1 MQRLY
6 SLIAK
11 ITGAE
16 WRYKKMIKDMTKG
29 SPMKLILGFSIPLL
43 FGFLFQQ
50 FYNLVDTIIV
60 GRFLGTD
67 NLAAV
72 GATGSVN
79 FLIIGFCMGICS
91 GFSIPVSHKF
101 GAGDYS
107 GLRRVVA
114 NCIWLTAAFA
124 VVMTVLTTLLCRY
137 ILVAMKTPD
146 NILEAAYAYIWVI
159 FLGIPTT
166 FLYNMTSGVIRA
178 LGDSKTPVIFLVMSS
193 FLNIGLDLF
202 FIINLQWGVQGA
214 AWATVISQGI
224 SGLCC
229 LLFMI
234 KKFELLHIQKEEWAP
249 DRHLMKTLCGMG
261 IPMGLQYSITAI
273 GSVILQSATNTLGS
287 DAVAAVTAA
296 GRIGGFLACPF
307 DAFGSTMATYGGQ
320 NIGAGKL
327 ERISQGLKSCVL
339 LRAGYSVIALCI
351 SIFLGRPLATLF
363 LDASETAIIENVRM
377 FLMINT
383 AFYFPLALVNII
395 RFLIQGVGF
404 LTFAI
409 LAGVFEMVAR
419 ALAGFIL
426 VPAIGFTG
434 SCLGSPI
441 AWVFADIFL
450 IPAYLHVRKKLQGQL
465 ARS

>member
-1 MQRLY
+1 
-6 SLIAK
+6 
-11 ITGAE
+11 
-16 WRYKKMIKDMTKG
+16 MIKDMTKG
-29 SPMKLILGFSIPLL
+29 SPMKLILGFSVPLL

-50 FYNLVDTIIV
+50 LYNLMDTVIV
-60 GRFLGTD
+60 GRFLGKD

-114 NCIWLTAAFA
+114 NCVWLTAAFA
-124 VVMTVLTTLLCRY
+124 VAMTVLTTVLCRF
-137 ILVAMKTPD
+137 ILIIMKTPD
-146 NILEAAYAYIWVI
+146 NILDASYSYIWVI
-159 FLGIPTT
+159 FLGIPAT
-166 FLYNMTSGVIRA
+166 FLYNMTSGIIRA

-193 FLNIGLDLF
+193 FLNVGLDLF
-202 FIINLQWGVQGA
+202 FIISLNWGVQGA

-234 KKFELLHIQKEEWAP
+234 KKFELLRIRKEEWAV
-249 DRHLMKTLCGMG
+249 DKHLMGTLCGMG

-307 DAFGSTMATYGGQ
+307 DAMGSTMATYGGQ

-327 ERISQGLKSCVL
+327 ERIGRGLKSCVL
-339 LRAGYSVIALCI
+339 LGAGYSVIALCI
-351 SIFLGRPLATLF
+351 SIFLGKPLATLF
-363 LDASETAIIENVRM
+363 LDKAETEIIHNVRI
-377 FLMINT
+377 FLIIT
-383 AFYFPLALVNII
+383 TSFYFPLALVNII
-395 RFLIQGVGF
+395 RFMIQGIGF
-404 LTFAI
+404 PTFAI
-409 LAGVFEMVAR
+409 LAGVFEMIAR
-419 ALAGFIL
+419 ALAGFVL
-426 VPAIGFTG
+426 VPAMGFIG

-441 AWVFADIFL
+441 AWIFADAFL
-450 IPAYLHVRKKLQGQL
+450 IPAYFHVKKVLKKKLE
-465 ARS
+465 

>member
-1 MQRLY
+1 
-6 SLIAK
+6 
-11 ITGAE
+11 
-16 WRYKKMIKDMTKG
+16 
-29 SPMKLILGFSIPLL
+29 MKLILGFSVPLL

-50 FYNLVDTIIV
+50 FYSLVDTVIV

-101 GAGDYS
+101 GAGDQS

-114 NCIWLTAAFA
+114 NCVWLTAAFA
-124 VVMTVLTTLLCRY
+124 VVMTVLTTLLCRP
-137 ILVAMKTPD
+137 ILVAMQTPE
-146 NILEAAYAYIWVI
+146 NILDGAYSYIWVI
-159 FLGIPTT
+159 FLGIPVT

-178 LGDSKTPVIFLVMSS
+178 MGDSRTPVIFLVLSS

-202 FIINLQWGVQGA
+202 FIISLHWGVQGA
-214 AWATVISQGI
+214 AWATVISQGV
-224 SGLCC
+224 SGVCC
-229 LLFMI
+229 LLYMI
-234 KKFELLHIQKEEWAP
+234 RKFEMLRIRREEWAP
-249 DRHLMKTLCGMG
+249 NRHLMGMLCGMG

-307 DAFGSTMATYGGQ
+307 DAMGSTMATYGGQ

-327 ERISQGLKSCVL
+327 ERIGQGLKSCVL
-339 LRAGYSVIALCI
+339 LGAGYSVIALGI
-351 SIFLGRPLATLF
+351 SIFGGSALATLF
-363 LDASETAIIENVRM
+363 LDASEKAIIGNVRL
-377 FLMINT
+377 FLIIST
-383 AFYFPLALVNII
+383 SFYFPLALVNII

-404 LTFAI
+404 PTFAI
-409 LAGVFEMVAR
+409 LAGVFEMAAR
-419 ALAGFIL
+419 ALAGFLL
-426 VPAIGFTG
+426 VPNIGFIG

-450 IPAYLHVRKKLQGQL
+450 IPAYFHVKKVLVRRIGGNE
-465 ARS
+465 RC